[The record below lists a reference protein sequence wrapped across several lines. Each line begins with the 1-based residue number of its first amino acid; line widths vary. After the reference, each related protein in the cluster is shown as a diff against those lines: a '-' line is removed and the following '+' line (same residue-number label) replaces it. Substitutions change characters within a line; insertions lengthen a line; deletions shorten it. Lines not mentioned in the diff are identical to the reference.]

1 MRVEAKFINSDFI
14 SNQNI
19 KNYFDSM
26 KLSKIEEILES
37 FTSSVD
43 FKDGKYEV
51 LSLLKSFIKSCVIII
66 KQVKVV

>member
-1 MRVEAKFINSDFI
+1 
-14 SNQNI
+14 
-19 KNYFDSM
+19 M